1 MKLSILDKEP
11 DNMSRNDC
19 IPLAGFPVLETTS
32 VDLALEINKRSD
44 EVKKSVIFFANTNF
58 IVQCRPLLSRMECP
72 EVFIVNDG
80 VGMDLASF
88 LLYRRTFKSNLNGT
102 DFIPFLFKN
111 TNKIFRVF
119 LLGGK
124 PEVVTKASHYFEKNL
139 GQVVVG
145 SCDGYEGFKSFD
157 LVREINALN
166 PDVILVAMGNPKQ
179 EEWILD
185 NYPKLNVNIIAGVG
199 ALFDFLAGDKSRA
212 PLVIRQIRAEWF
224 YRLCLEP
231 RRLMKRYSID
241 VIRFLYIC
249 FKYKKS
255 I

>member
-1 MKLSILDKEP
+1 
-11 DNMSRNDC
+11 MSRNNF
-19 IPLAGFPVLETTS
+19 IPLAGFQVLETTS
-32 VDLALEINKRSD
+32 ADLASEINKRAD

-58 IVQCRPLLSRMECP
+58 IVQCRPMLPRMNCP

-80 VGMDLASF
+80 VGMDLAS
-88 LLYRRTFKSNLNGT
+88 LLLHRRTFKSNLNGT

-111 TNKIFRVF
+111 SNKSLRVF

-145 SCDGYEGFKSFD
+145 NCDGYEGFKSVD
-157 LVREINALN
+157 LVREINALK

-185 NYPKLNVNIIAGVG
+185 NYPQLKVSLIAGVG

-212 PLVIRQIRAEWF
+212 PLVIRKIRAEWF

-231 RRLMKRYSID
+231 RRLMKRYTVD